1 MKKALSLEPKNGA
14 YWNALGVLLH
24 RTLPALG
31 QHAFITAIKLN
42 EVVMT
47 LPLRFSRP
55 SFRLILLS
63 RLGRQGLGEPR
74 PALPAARRLLAGR
87 AGSRSL
93 SPPGLPALMALP
105 PTPECMV

>member
-47 LPLRFSRP
+47 LPAFLSSPNFHL
-55 SFRLILLS
+55 FFLLLS
-63 RLGRQGLGEPR
+63 LLG
-74 PALPAARRLLAGR
+74 
-87 AGSRSL
+87 
-93 SPPGLPALMALP
+93 
-105 PTPECMV
+105 

>member
-42 EVVMT
+42 EVVMHYPT
-47 LPLRFSRP
+47 SAFLSSPNFH
-55 SFRLILLS
+55 LILLLLS
-63 RLGRQGLGEPR
+63 LLG
-74 PALPAARRLLAGR
+74 
-87 AGSRSL
+87 
-93 SPPGLPALMALP
+93 
-105 PTPECMV
+105 

>member
-47 LPLRFSRP
+47 LPLRFSRVP
-55 SFRLILLS
+55 LFTTFFFC
-63 RLGRQGLGEPR
+63 
-74 PALPAARRLLAGR
+74 
-87 AGSRSL
+87 SL
-93 SPPGLPALMALP
+93 
-105 PTPECMV
+105 V